1 MLYYGTKIGKQP
13 LNELGNDDEQSN
25 RKNDLKEE
33 IDAIEDKIRALT
45 EEKEKREYEYRYLCD
60 VNNFENLLKENSNK
74 FQEFKILIGCRQK
87 KSDNEHWTNI
97 LVDDCRVLNKIT
109 VRYPLSDDFNKEFRE
124 LVYKYLKKSNQGLI
138 EP

>member
-1 MLYYGTKIGKQP
+1 MCYEKEVENQLPNK
-13 LNELGNDDEQSN
+13 LENDDEQSM
-25 RKNDLKEE
+25 RKKELKEE
-33 IDAIEDKIRALT
+33 IDEFEEKIRALT
-45 EEKEKREYEYRYLCD
+45 KEKAKREDEYRRMCNLKKYG
-60 VNNFENLLKENSNK
+60 NLLKENSNK

-97 LVDDCRVLNKIT
+97 LVDDCRMLNKIT